1 MGEELAKWKALRTCD
16 CSDDD
21 NINQNGICEECE
33 EPAKPELAEYTK
45 QLLSSIGIEGN
56 PTPEALVAQLEE
68 KSKNADIDL
77 KRKIAVVKKFLE
89 KIAIEAV
96 ANEKEETLK
105 ALHVPVE
112 AGTPQSLYSRCKK
125 WIPLGIVLTAGATI
139 MYANHKSSGNTI
151 PSTQPRAAVISVPTI
166 ANVGANGT
174 STNTGSGINPLST
187 AANAL
192 KHLFEAFSWNH
203 GRRRRLATEKVQGL
217 MRQGHSR
224 RLALERSSGS
234 LIMNRLIREEHRA
247 SMYGRNQ

>member
-45 QLLSSIGIEGN
+45 QLLSSIGIEGD
-56 PTPEALVAQLEE
+56 PTPEALEE
-68 KSKNADIDL
+68 KSKTADTDL
-77 KRKIAVVKKFLE
+77 KRKIAVAKKFLE
-89 KIAIEAV
+89 KIAIEAI
-96 ANEKEETLK
+96 ANEEEETLK
-105 ALHVPVE
+105 AHHVPVE

-125 WIPLGIVLTAGATI
+125 WIPLGIVLTAGAAV
-139 MYANHKSSGNTI
+139 MYANRKSSGNTI

-174 STNTGSGINPLST
+174 STNTGSGTNPLST

-192 KHLFEAFSWNH
+192 KHLFEALSWNH
-203 GRRRRLATEKVQGL
+203 GSRRRLATEKVQRL

-247 SMYGRNQ
+247 SIYGRNQ

>member
-45 QLLSSIGIEGN
+45 QLLSSIGIEED
-56 PTPEALVAQLEE
+56 PTPEALVEQLEE
-68 KSKNADIDL
+68 KSKTADTDL
-77 KRKIAVVKKFLE
+77 KRKIAVAKKFLE
-89 KIAIEAV
+89 KIAIEAI
-96 ANEKEETLK
+96 ANEEEETLK
-105 ALHVPVE
+105 AHHVPVE

-125 WIPLGIVLTAGATI
+125 WIPLGIILTAGAAAVMTL
-139 MYANHKSSGNTI
+139 YANGNTANSSGNTI
-151 PSTQPRAAVISVPTI
+151 PSPTRTRAAAT
-166 ANVGANGT
+166 AK
-174 STNTGSGINPLST
+174 STNTWLST
-187 AANAL
+187 ALSYLPTTLGSNM
-192 KHLFEAFSWNH
+192 
-203 GRRRRLATEKVQGL
+203 GRRRRLSTEKVQGL

-247 SMYGRNQ
+247 SMYDRNQ

>member
-16 CSDDD
+16 CSDDN

-33 EPAKPELAEYTK
+33 LPAKPELAEYTK
-45 QLLSSIGIEGN
+45 LLLSSIGIEGE
-56 PTPEALVAQLEE
+56 PTPEALVEQLEE
-68 KSKNADIDL
+68 KSKTADTDL
-77 KRKIAVVKKFLE
+77 ERKIAVAKKFLE

-96 ANEKEETLK
+96 ANEEEETLK
-105 ALHVPVE
+105 AHHVPVE

-139 MYANHKSSGNTI
+139 MYANRKSSGNTI
-151 PSTQPRAAVISVPTI
+151 PSTQRRAAVIPVSTI
-166 ANVGANGT
+166 ANAGANGT
-174 STNTGSGINPLST
+174 STNTGSGTNPLTT
-187 AANAL
+187 AADAL
-192 KHLFEAFSWNH
+192 KHLFEAFRWNH